1 MTAVVRLVVLVA
13 VFAAAWTPTVPGRV
27 AALAG
32 RPPPAPGFG
41 DDRRTAVLAAV
52 SAGSVVFGLVPVAA
66 PIVVAAMLRRRHG
79 AHVAV
84 RRRRHAVDASLAG
97 AVDLFRLAVGA
108 GLTVS
113 EALAAVA
120 PRTDGPVGDALGEA
134 AAQVAAGR
142 PVDGELDALV
152 PVLGEAARP
161 LVGALVTSVRYGAP
175 LGPAL
180 ERVADDLR
188 DDLRRR
194 AEARARRVPVLLL
207 FPLLSC
213 IVPAFVALTV
223 VPLVASGLGSLGVPS
238 G

>member
-1 MTAVVRLVVLVA
+1 MTTVARLVMLVA
-13 VFAAAWTPTVPGRV
+13 VFAAAWRPAVPGRV

-32 RPPPAPGFG
+32 RPVPAPGHG
-41 DDRRTAVLAAV
+41 DDRRVAVLAAL

-66 PIVVAAMLRRRHG
+66 PVVVAAMLRRRHG
-79 AHVAV
+79 VHAAV
-84 RRRRHAVDASLAG
+84 RHRRRAVDASLAG

-120 PRTDGPVGDALGEA
+120 PRTDGPVGDALREA
-134 AAQVAAGR
+134 AGRVGAGR
-142 PVDGELDALV
+142 PVDGELEALV
-152 PVLGEAARP
+152 PALGEAARP
-161 LVGALVTSVRYGAP
+161 LVGALVSSVRYGAP

-188 DDLRRR
+188 DDRRRR

-207 FPLLSC
+207 FPLMAC

-223 VPLVASGLGSLGVPS
+223 VPLVASGLGSLGVR
-238 G
+238 GG